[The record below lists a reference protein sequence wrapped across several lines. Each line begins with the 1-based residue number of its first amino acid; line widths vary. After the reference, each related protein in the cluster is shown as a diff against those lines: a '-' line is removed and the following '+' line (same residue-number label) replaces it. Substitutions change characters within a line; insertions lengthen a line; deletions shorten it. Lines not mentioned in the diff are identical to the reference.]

1 MGTQNTRLTT
11 RTRRRKTITTPA
23 KICSRASSPGGWT
36 GKTWP
41 PASSTASTARR
52 TTTRMSPSCKSEF
65 LHDLH
70 LCTFLYE
77 SCLQICHYE
86 HCLRLKMI
94 CTNFSISAF
103 LQKFIHFLIF
113 PDQIVRLKN
122 Q

>member
-11 RTRRRKTITTPA
+11 RTRRPKTITTPP
-23 KICSRASSPGGWT
+23 KMSSRASSPGGWT
-36 GKTWP
+36 GKTWRP
-41 PASSTASTARR
+41 GSSTASTARR
-52 TTTRMSPSCKSEF
+52 TTTRMSPSYKSEF

-77 SCLQICHYE
+77 SYLQICRYE

-113 PDQIVRLKN
+113 LDRIVRLKN